1 MTAEQKRK
9 DDLRIQREYLLRKFG
24 KTIQATRYGRG
35 HINSTWLIRKEK
47 ESDEIVVRFYPPF
60 FKEKLAT
67 EVWVLR
73 ELNEYGVKVPRL
85 LDVDIDGF
93 STPVLFMSKLSGT
106 PLINRGKVLKVVATR
121 ELVGELRKLLDVVAT
136 IPTSVYGYLHD
147 PVVASDIADYARKSS
162 SRYLNTIKGAGLL
175 PRKQIHILAELFE
188 LLQNRLASR
197 EVRLTYPDLSSGNI
211 LVSEDRFSGLVDW
224 EFLMGFEP
232 LYGFANLILELNAT
246 SQRWA
251 APTKILESF
260 PEPERE
266 ELVLLTMFRATELL
280 SYLPTTVIFARS
292 EKERRGRTYICALRK
307 FQKLIGR

>member
-211 LVSEDRFSGLVDW
+211 LVSEDRFPAS
-224 EFLMGFEP
+224 
-232 LYGFANLILELNAT
+232 
-246 SQRWA
+246 
-251 APTKILESF
+251 
-260 PEPERE
+260 
-266 ELVLLTMFRATELL
+266 
-280 SYLPTTVIFARS
+280 
-292 EKERRGRTYICALRK
+292 
-307 FQKLIGR
+307 LIGSF